1 MSDPARYLGLNE
13 LVQEV
18 CDALHQA
25 RLRKGYPSQAAL
37 IEAVVLVV
45 EDVLKSRLDP
55 LRLEHRI
62 WQGAAEL
69 DGLGIQPIYAYGS
82 TFIPDLVV
90 EVSSNPTLAFTI
102 RQLRADPS
110 RQLRASIGEAVIYS
124 RQFPAVIALLHG
136 LRGQETNSLLDRAIS
151 DSLWS
156 AHKIRLLF
164 P

>member
-1 MSDPARYLGLNE
+1 MSDLPRYLGLNE

-18 CDALHQA
+18 CHALQQA
-25 RLRKGYPSQAAL
+25 HFRRGYPSQATL

-45 EDVLKSRLDP
+45 QGVLTDRLNP
-55 LRLEHRI
+55 LRLEYRI
-62 WQGAAEL
+62 WRGAAEL
-69 DGLGIQPIYAYGS
+69 DGMGIQPIYAYGS

-90 EVSSNPTLAFTI
+90 EVSGNPTLAFTI

-110 RQLRASIGEAVIYS
+110 RQLRASIGEALIYS
-124 RQFPAVIALLHG
+124 HQFPAVIALLHG
-136 LRGQETNSLLDRAIS
+136 LRGQEINSLLDRAIS

-156 AHKIRLLF
+156 SHKIRLLF